1 MGFAAFCKWLE
12 GLSYSAAI
20 RGADWLFPTIETVH
34 VLALTLVVGS
44 IARVDLR
51 LLGITS
57 RQRPV
62 THVMADVLPLTWGAF
77 GLAAISGFL
86 LFSSAAVKYSN
97 DGPFRFK
104 LVLLALAG
112 LNMILFHAVTY
123 RHVSKWDD
131 TAPPRAARLAGAIS
145 LLLWIGIV
153 FCGRWVGF
161 TTTELQ

>member
-1 MGFAAFCKWLE
+1 MGFMVFCKWLE
-12 GLSYSAAI
+12 GLGYSSAI
-20 RGADWLFPTIETVH
+20 RDADWLFPTIETVH

-62 THVMADVLPLTWGAF
+62 THVIAEVLPLTWVAF
-77 GLAAISGFL
+77 GLAAFSGFL
-86 LFSSAAVKYSN
+86 LFSSAAVKYSS

-112 LNMILFHAVTY
+112 VNMILFHGVTY
-123 RHVSKWDD
+123 RQVSKWD
-131 TAPPRAARLAGAIS
+131 AVARPPAAARVAGAIS

-161 TTTELQ
+161 TTSAL